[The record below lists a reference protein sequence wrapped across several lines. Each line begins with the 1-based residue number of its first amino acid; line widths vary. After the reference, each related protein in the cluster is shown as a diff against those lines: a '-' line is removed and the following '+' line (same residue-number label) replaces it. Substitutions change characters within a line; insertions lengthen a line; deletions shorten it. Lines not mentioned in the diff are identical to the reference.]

1 MNVPPKGVKRPLLPY
16 KYKGETIFPR
26 GLFTGVYFS
35 EELKAVLP
43 LGYKILKI
51 HSAKEF
57 DKTDIFSEY
66 IKEMYHIKMNSSGAP
81 CEAGD

>member
-1 MNVPPKGVKRPLLPY
+1 MSVPPKGVTRPVLPY
-16 KYKGETIFPR
+16 KLNGNTVFPR
-26 GLFTGVYFS
+26 GIFTGVYFS

-66 IKEMYHIKMNSSGAP
+66 IPPKGVSH
-81 CEAGD
+81 